1 MQLQLLFPSILD
13 KCIAQQCQPWMYEAN
28 PVYLEMTIT
37 LVKPSDPG
45 NKENEENKAECS
57 ATPPDAAPAPIV
69 LFFWLCK
76 KFILPS
82 LSQAPS

>member
-1 MQLQLLFPSILD
+1 M
-13 KCIAQQCQPWMYEAN
+13 CEAN

-69 LFFWLCK
+69 LFLV
-76 KFILPS
+76 L
-82 LSQAPS
+82 